1 MGWDEAWAATRR
13 AASAVGS
20 AAHSSSR
27 AGAGAARRTGSVVH
41 RMTSAS
47 GAGRTGLASLIELT
61 AAGAAGDAFVTIA
74 LAGTLF
80 FNTSLDAARGRVAL
94 TLVITMAP
102 FAVLAPI
109 IGPMLDRA
117 KSGRRYLM
125 AGTLLARGLLSYAMV
140 DAVLHNDVIGLL
152 PAAFGVLVLQ
162 KAYAVTRASITPR
175 LLPREITL
183 VTANARTGMA
193 SLIAGTVAGLLALGV
208 SYVAGGGAE
217 GSAWTLRAATVV
229 YIAAMALSF
238 RVPDYVDLP
247 DPPADTSEASE
258 ASEAR
263 TVPTPAPTSPAAQ
276 ARAGRAP
283 AGPAGTVPLSGE
295 YAAQPAGGGNAARTA
310 ARGGD
315 PAWGNGPAGNSRRDG
330 PGRGGPG
337 RGGPGRGEAAP
348 GGNGRNGNA
357 TGGNGVRRNGN
368 PSRIGLR
375 TLRRLRPVVVE
386 AMRANATL
394 RAFSGFM
401 IFFLAFL
408 LRIVH
413 FHGVNDKVALA
424 AMIVCATAGGFLGS
438 AVGSALR
445 TRRPYLIT
453 FGMLLAATVITA
465 LCAAL
470 WGLWAALV
478 VALIAAFG
486 QVLAKLALDS
496 TVQQEVGEE
505 MRSSVFGVS
514 ETLHQL
520 SWVAGGLAGIAMSFT
535 NSGVAGLAVCA
546 VGLGLSL
553 TLLLLQR
560 RHRSLEARHSHPQA
574 VM

>member
-13 AASAVGS
+13 AASAVSS

-27 AGAGAARRTGSVVH
+27 AGAGAARRTGTIVH

-61 AAGAAGDAFVTIA
+61 AAGAAGDAFVTIG

-80 FNTSLDAARGRVAL
+80 FSTSLDAARGRVAL

-125 AGTLLARGLLSYAMV
+125 AGTLLARGLLCYAMV

-193 SLIAGTVAGLLALGV
+193 SLISGTIAGLLALGV
-208 SYVAGGGAE
+208 SYVAGGGPE

-238 RVPDYVDLP
+238 RVPDHVDSP
-247 DPPADTSEASE
+247 DPPADASE
-258 ASEAR
+258 ASQAR
-263 TVPTPAPTSPAAQ
+263 TVPAPAPASPAAQ

-283 AGPAGTVPLSGE
+283 AGPTGTVPLSGG
-295 YAAQPAGGGNAARTA
+295 YAAQPAGGGGKAARTA
-310 ARGGD
+310 ARGED
-315 PAWGNGPAGNSRRDG
+315 PAWGNGSAGNGRRDG
-330 PGRGGPG
+330 PGRGGPS
-337 RGGPGRGEAAP
+337 RGERAP

-357 TGGNGVRRNGN
+357 AGGNGVRSNGN
-368 PSRIGLR
+368 PPRFGLQ
-375 TLRRLRPVVVE
+375 TLRRVGPVVVE

-424 AMIVCATAGGFLGS
+424 SMIVCATAGGFLGS
-438 AVGSALR
+438 AVGSAVR
-445 TRRPYLIT
+445 TRRPYLIM

-465 LCAAL
+465 VCAAL

-496 TVQQEVGEE
+496 TVQQEVSEQ
-505 MRSSVFGVS
+505 MRSSVFGIS

-546 VGLGLSL
+546 VGLGISL
-553 TLLLLQR
+553 TFLLLQR
-560 RHRSLEARHSHPQA
+560 RHRSLEARHSHPQT

>member
-13 AASAVGS
+13 AAGAVTS

-27 AGAGAARRTGSVVH
+27 AGAGAARRTTGVVH
-41 RMTSAS
+41 RMTGAS
-47 GAGRTGLASLIELT
+47 GASRTGLASLIELT
-61 AAGAAGDAFVTIA
+61 AAGAAGDAFVTIG

-80 FNTSLDAARGRVAL
+80 FSTSLDAARGKVAL

-125 AGTLLARGLLSYAMV
+125 AGTLLARGLLCYAMV

-162 KAYAVTRASITPR
+162 KAYAVTRASIVPR
-175 LLPREITL
+175 LLPPEITL

-193 SLIAGTVAGLLALGV
+193 SLVSGTIAGLLALGV
-208 SYVAGGGAE
+208 NFIAGGGVE

-238 RVPDYVDLP
+238 RVPDHVDLP
-247 DPPADTSEASE
+247 DPPAEPAEADQ
-258 ASEAR
+258 AR
-263 TVPTPAPTSPAAQ
+263 TVPTPAPVPTHAPAPSA
-276 ARAGRAP
+276 ARA
-283 AGPAGTVPLSGE
+283 AGPAGTLPL
-295 YAAQPAGGGNAARTA
+295 
-310 ARGGD
+310 D
-315 PAWGNGPAGNSRRDG
+315 NGPQ
-330 PGRGGPG
+330 PGEQANG
-337 RGGPGRGEAAP
+337 R
-348 GGNGRNGNA
+348 GGNGRP
-357 TGGNGVRRNGN
+357 GNGRSGPGRNGPGRTGDGHAGN
-368 PSRIGLR
+368 GRAGPGHTEDGQAGSGRARNGPLQ
-375 TLRRLRPVVVE
+375 TLRRVGPVVVE
-386 AMRANATL
+386 AMRANAVL

-424 AMIVCATAGGFLGS
+424 SMVVCATAGGFLGS
-438 AVGSALR
+438 ALGSAIR

-453 FGMLLAATVITA
+453 FGMLAAATVITA
-465 LCAAL
+465 ACAAF

-496 TVQQEVGEE
+496 TVQQEIPEE
-505 MRSSVFGVS
+505 TRSSVFGIS

-520 SWVAGGLAGIAMSFT
+520 SWVAGGLAGIAMTFT
-535 NSGVAGLAVCA
+535 SSGVAGLAFCA
-546 VGLGLSL
+546 VGLGVALV
-553 TLLLLQR
+553 LLLLQR
-560 RHRSLEARHSHPQA
+560 RHRSIAARHSRPQA
-574 VM
+574 VL